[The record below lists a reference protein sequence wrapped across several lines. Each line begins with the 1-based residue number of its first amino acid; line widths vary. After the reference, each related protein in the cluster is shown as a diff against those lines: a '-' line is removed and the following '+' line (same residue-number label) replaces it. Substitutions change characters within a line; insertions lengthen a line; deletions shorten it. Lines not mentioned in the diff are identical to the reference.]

1 MDIFLA
7 QLLNALLYAAVL
19 FLIAGGLSLIFGVM
33 RIVNLAHG
41 SLYALGAYVMAWGLG
56 RLAGESGSE
65 PIYLI
70 ALLPVAAV
78 AVGATGAVLEPI
90 LLRPLYARAEEYQLL
105 LTFGLLLILE
115 DAMRYIWG
123 PTPLTASPLWA
134 AFGTLHLMGATYPRY
149 NVVVILL
156 GVLTAVLLWVFVF
169 KTRFGVMLRATSQN
183 RRMAA
188 ALGIN
193 VGGVYVQAF
202 ALGCLMAGLAGAVI
216 VPIQGA
222 VLGMGVDALV
232 LAFVVVVIGGLGSL
246 DGAPLIGWL
255 ASPFQRIQLTYGL
268 VFGIAALAFNLLLG
282 YTGLLSFGHAV
293 FFGSAAYA
301 TGLLVKY
308 LHVSSMEGFLLAGC
322 VSSLVL
328 AAGFGAVCVRYTRIF
343 FSILTLALSQV
354 VWALAL
360 KFFWITNGT
369 DGLRIPTPT
378 LLLGLVGVPDD
389 KVRFLSFTYYY
400 YVLAVFF
407 ICMVALG
414 MIAASPFG
422 KALQAIRDNE
432 IRAQFVGIEVWR
444 YRWSAFVVSG
454 AFTGVAGTLF
464 APLNGL
470 SMPVILHWPLHG
482 QFVFM
487 TVLGGFK
494 SFSGPILGGVA
505 YNYLETYVIKTTEY
519 WQMLLGII
527 LVALVLIMPQGI
539 IGALSWLVHR
549 RSGRR

>member
-156 GVLTAVLLWVFVF
+156 GVLTAVLLWAFVF

-202 ALGCLMAGLAGAVI
+202 ALGCLMAGLPG
-216 VPIQGA
+216 
-222 VLGMGVDALV
+222 
-232 LAFVVVVIGGLGSL
+232 
-246 DGAPLIGWL
+246 
-255 ASPFQRIQLTYGL
+255 
-268 VFGIAALAFNLLLG
+268 
-282 YTGLLSFGHAV
+282 
-293 FFGSAAYA
+293 
-301 TGLLVKY
+301 
-308 LHVSSMEGFLLAGC
+308 
-322 VSSLVL
+322 
-328 AAGFGAVCVRYTRIF
+328 AGFRG
-343 FSILTLALSQV
+343 
-354 VWALAL
+354 
-360 KFFWITNGT
+360 G
-369 DGLRIPTPT
+369 
-378 LLLGLVGVPDD
+378 
-389 KVRFLSFTYYY
+389 
-400 YVLAVFF
+400 
-407 ICMVALG
+407 
-414 MIAASPFG
+414 
-422 KALQAIRDNE
+422 RD
-432 IRAQFVGIEVWR
+432 
-444 YRWSAFVVSG
+444 RWSG
-454 AFTGVAGTLF
+454 
-464 APLNGL
+464 
-470 SMPVILHWPLHG
+470 
-482 QFVFM
+482 
-487 TVLGGFK
+487 K
-494 SFSGPILGGVA
+494 SRGRARGRADRGRRA
-505 YNYLETYVIKTTEY
+505 
-519 WQMLLGII
+519 
-527 LVALVLIMPQGI
+527 
-539 IGALSWLVHR
+539 HR
-549 RSGRR
+549 RHSVLP